1 MTTSATSAPKRT
13 AIVLDADI
21 HERVAKVARTYK
33 LSQGIVIDAAL
44 DMVGDTPE
52 FDAAL
57 KARRT
62 EKVESRTGKTALLK
76 KLSKLSADELEAL
89 TANLPV
95 KG

>member
-1 MTTSATSAPKRT
+1 M
-13 AIVLDADI
+13 
-21 HERVAKVARTYK
+21 
-33 LSQGIVIDAAL
+33 IDAAL